1 MFPCVAH
8 IGFGNCSGKHV
19 VQICSPYR
27 MVQSHRRLQLN
38 SVSTVSFSFL
48 KAPTWPL
55 NLSSGPGSLSGAP
68 HYNVHRLLRM
78 PLSRSMTTSLGLNGT
93 GVLRLIPGQRSSGA
107 FDSPSACTSAQVHA
121 ANTCAPVARGHR
133 RARVPLAQLKSESRL
148 VGMRRASLLL
158 PLSPSRHVVTA
169 THTDS
174 TLPSCKYAL
183 AHSDIHDRIAR
194 P

>member
-1 MFPCVAH
+1 
-8 IGFGNCSGKHV
+8 
-19 VQICSPYR
+19 
-27 MVQSHRRLQLN
+27 
-38 SVSTVSFSFL
+38 
-48 KAPTWPL
+48 
-55 NLSSGPGSLSGAP
+55 
-68 HYNVHRLLRM
+68 M

-93 GVLRLIPGQRSSGA
+93 GVLRLIPGQRSSSA

-133 RARVPLAQLKSESRL
+133 RARVPLPQLKSESRL

-194 P
+194 PWLCYLAVSLRSFVYMSIHRFSQTSNPVCSRIPRLLRFLSLWECMRRDLSAWEHDRWRGPVGQPKTIFKHLN